1 MSILSTMFSFR
12 SFLVSDLAFSL
23 ILCLQF
29 PSFPNTIYW
38 RGFFPI
44 VYSYL
49 HYRFIVHKHVDL
61 FLGSLF
67 CSIDLCAF
75 FFVPLPCCF
84 DYDIT
89 VQSLSHVWLFVTP
102 WTAAGQTS
110 LSFTISWSLLKLMF
124 IEWVMSSNHLILY
137 HPLLLLPSIL
147 PSIRV
152 FFNKPAL
159 CIRWSKY

>member
-75 FFVPLPCCF
+75 FFCATTMLLWLWHYCSV
-84 DYDIT
+84 T
-89 VQSLSHVWLFVTP
+89 QSCL
-102 WTAAGQTS
+102 
-110 LSFTISWSLLKLMF
+110 TICDPMDCSRPDFPVLHHLLKF
-124 IEWVMSSNHLILY
+124 AQAHVHWVSDVIQSS
-137 HPLLLLPSIL
+137 HPVSSPSPPAFNL
-147 PSIRV
+147 AQYQGV
-152 FFNKPAL
+152 FQ
-159 CIRWSKY
+159 